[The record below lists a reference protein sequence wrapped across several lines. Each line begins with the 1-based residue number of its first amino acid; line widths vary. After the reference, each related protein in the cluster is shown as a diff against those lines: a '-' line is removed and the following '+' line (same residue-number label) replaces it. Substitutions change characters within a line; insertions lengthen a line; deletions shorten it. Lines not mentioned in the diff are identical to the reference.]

1 MEEETT
7 AGAPGDG
14 AATPEAS
21 YKGRANPADP
31 AARPRG
37 GNPGEVL
44 QSTRDGDWHPG
55 GLCGATATGPLCRA
69 REPPGFPHRTAPHH
83 PPHISTHPHAFP
95 PPPIE
100 LEGKVT

>member
-37 GNPGEVL
+37 GKPGEVL
-44 QSTRDGDWHPG
+44 HVDSLCPG
-55 GLCGATATGPLCRA
+55 HAPFLEPTSGFWWAPL
-69 REPPGFPHRTAPHH
+69 
-83 PPHISTHPHAFP
+83 
-95 PPPIE
+95 
-100 LEGKVT
+100 